1 MLWLVAMAAMWCQ
14 GTVGFESGVAKFES
28 GDAWVMGPSGACSPP
43 TVLSPDGS
51 GRGRD
56 RIRVHRDDGKAKVG
70 RTVGVPST
78 TSATPESCRPTYRV
92 KTVDITFPN
101 GEKMLSKE
109 HQGQLAALAMDKP
122 DGVSVLRYVEPDKGR
137 NSQEI
142 GEKRVAAVRTYFDR
156 ILATRP
162 GFTEE
167 ELPAADQDAFQRI
180 AVTAIYRTSCY
191 EHVAAS
197 QERRRP
203 MMGSGGPVE
212 RMKEGTP

>member
-28 GDAWVMGPSGACSPP
+28 GDAWVMGPSGACTPQ

-56 RIRVHRDDGKAKVG
+56 RIRVHREEGKAKVG

-78 TSATPESCRPTYRV
+78 TTATPESCRPTYRV
-92 KTVDITFPN
+92 RTVDITFSN
-101 GEKMLSKE
+101 GEKRLSKE
-109 HQGQLAALAMDKP
+109 HQGRLAALAMDIP
-122 DGVSVLRYVEPDKGR
+122 DGVSVLRYVEPDQGR

-142 GEKRVAAVRTYFDR
+142 SEARVAAVRTYFER

-167 ELPAADQDAFQRI
+167 QLPAADQEAFQRI
-180 AVTAIYRTSCY
+180 AVTAIYRSSCN

-197 QERRRP
+197 QESRRP
-203 MMGSGGPVE
+203 MMGLGGRVGLT
-212 RMKEGTP
+212 KEGTP